1 MLYTYEFFTQ
11 CDFIV
16 HSTIGC
22 EKVDQRRYDYITG
35 KQYGYTEFFWIYE
48 QISGD
53 CILFLPE
60 RQLTNQLIYANKFKA
75 SKTK

>member
-1 MLYTYEFFTQ
+1 MIMLYTYEFFAQ

-35 KQYGYTEFFWIYE
+35 KQYGYTEFF
-48 QISGD
+48 
-53 CILFLPE
+53 LNL
-60 RQLTNQLIYANKFKA
+60 
-75 SKTK
+75 